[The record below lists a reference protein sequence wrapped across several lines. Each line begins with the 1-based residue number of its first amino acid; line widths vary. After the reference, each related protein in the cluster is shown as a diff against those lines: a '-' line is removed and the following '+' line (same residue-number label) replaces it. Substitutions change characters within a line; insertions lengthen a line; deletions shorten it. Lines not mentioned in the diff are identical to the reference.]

1 MSGNIPVTLAHY
13 LSLQSAPECTTA
25 GTASQKGST
34 VTITSPRARA
44 AAVLA
49 GAAAL
54 ALLVTGCS
62 SNGSSSSATKAASSG
77 KALASAS
84 TCADGFDSSTTF
96 GLGTFLPLTGS
107 LASLGPAAVAGSG
120 EALSEINAAGGVN
133 GKDACI
139 ISTDSSDA
147 NNPTIGQQNINKLL
161 QAKVSAIL
169 GAESS
174 SVTENVLPTVD
185 AASTVMFSPANTDD
199 ALTGASKWYFRDAA
213 PNSVE
218 GNALGSQILSNG
230 QTKVGILVF
239 NDSYGTNLRD
249 SIQKAV
255 EGGGG
260 TVVYG
265 AKGKGQEFPATETTF
280 GSTVSA
286 VLAKKPDAIVVDAF
300 DQTAQ
305 ILPALASA
313 GWNMK
318 NTYFVD
324 GNLNDFTSTAGIPD
338 LTGAEGSVQ
347 GANPTSDFKKTLD
360 GWYSKNEAGKKITAY
375 TYGAESYD
383 ATMILALAADLAG
396 KSDSASIQ
404 ANVLTVTGST
414 AKGVADSSSTECK
427 SYAACLKL
435 IKGGT
440 KSIHY
445 VGPSGVGPLNAG
457 HDPSSGYISIYQY
470 EGKNYSKFITSIK
483 GSGSK

>member
-1 MSGNIPVTLAHY
+1 VT
-13 LSLQSAPECTTA
+13 TT
-25 GTASQKGST
+25 SH
-34 VTITSPRARA
+34 RARA

-54 ALLVTGCS
+54 ALLVAGCS
-62 SNGSSSSATKAASSG
+62 SDDSSSSSPSKTASSG
-77 KALASAS
+77 KVLAAAS

-107 LASLGPAAVAGSG
+107 LASLGPAAVAGAG

-147 NNPTIGQQNINKLL
+147 SNPTIGQQNINKLL

-185 AASTVMFSPANTDD
+185 AAGTVMFSPANTDD

-260 TVVYG
+260 QVVYG
-265 AKGKGQEFPATETTF
+265 ATGKGQEFPATETTF
-280 GSTVSA
+280 TSEVSA
-286 VLAKKPDAIVVDAF
+286 ILATKPDAIVVDAF
-300 DQTAQ
+300 DQTNQ

-324 GNLNDFTSTAGIPD
+324 GNLNDFSSVAGIPD

-347 GANPTSDFKKTLD
+347 GANPTAAFKKTLSD
-360 GWYSKNEAGKKITAY
+360 WYAKNEAGKKITAY

-383 ATMILALAADLAG
+383 ATIILALAADLAG

-404 ANVLTVTGST
+404 ANVLTVTGAT
-414 AKGVADSSSTECK
+414 ADGSGAASGATSCKTYAD
-427 SYAACLKL
+427 CLKL
-435 IKGGT
+435 IKGGN
-440 KSIHY
+440 KNIHY
-445 VGPSGVGPLNAG
+445 EGPSGVGPLNAG

-470 EGKNYSKFITSIK
+470 QGKNYSKFITSIK

>member
-1 MSGNIPVTLAHY
+1 MV
-13 LSLQSAPECTTA
+13 
-25 GTASQKGST
+25 
-34 VTITSPRARA
+34 V
-44 AAVLA
+44 A
-49 GAAAL
+49 GAATL
-54 ALLVTGCS
+54 ALIVTGCS
-62 SNGSSSSATKAASSG
+62 SSSPSGSGDASKSASSSG
-77 KALASAS
+77 ALAAAS

-120 EALSEINAAGGVN
+120 QALSEINKAGGVN
-133 GKDACI
+133 GQPACI
-139 ISTDSSDA
+139 ISTDSSDTS
-147 NNPTIGQQNINKLL
+147 NPTIGQQNINKLL

-218 GNALGSQILSNG
+218 GNALGKQILSNG

-249 SIQKAV
+249 SIEKSITS
-255 EGGGG
+255 GGGS
-260 TVVYG
+260 VVYG
-265 AKGKGQEFPATETTF
+265 AKGKGQEFAPTQTDF
-280 GSTVSA
+280 GSTVTD
-286 VLAKKPDAIVVDAF
+286 VLATKPDAIVVDAF

-313 GWNMK
+313 GWTMK

-324 GNLNDFTSTAGIPD
+324 GNLNDYTSTAGIPD
-338 LTGAEGSVQ
+338 LTGAQGSVQ
-347 GANPTSDFKKTLD
+347 GANPSDSFKSTLND
-360 GWYSKNEAGKKITAY
+360 WYKKNEGGKDVTAFS
-375 TYGAESYD
+375 YGAESYD
-383 ATMILALAADLAG
+383 AVIIMALAADLAG

-404 ANVLTVTGST
+404 ANILPVTGST
-414 AKGVADSSSTECK
+414 NGTECT
-427 SYAACLKL
+427 SYADCLKL
-435 IKGGT
+435 IKDGT
-440 KSIHY
+440 KDIHY
-445 VGPSGVGPLNAG
+445 VGPSGIGPLNEG

-470 EGKNYSKFITSIK
+470 EGKNYSKFLTSIK
-483 GSGSK
+483 G

>member
-1 MSGNIPVTLAHY
+1 M
-13 LSLQSAPECTTA
+13 
-25 GTASQKGST
+25 
-34 VTITSPRARA
+34 TIRTHRARA
-44 AAVLA
+44 AAALA

-54 ALLVTGCS
+54 ALLVAGCS
-62 SNGSSSSATKAASSG
+62 SSDSKPAATKAASS
-77 KALASAS
+77 KVLAAAK
-84 TCADGFDSSTTF
+84 TCSDGFDSSTTF

-107 LASLGPAAVAGSG
+107 LASLGPAAVAGAG

-133 GKDACI
+133 GTDACI

-147 NNPTIGQQNINKLL
+147 TNPTIGQQNINKLL

-174 SVTENVLPTVD
+174 SVTENVLPTVS
-185 AASTVMFSPANTDD
+185 AAKTVMFSPANTDD
-199 ALTGASKWYFRDAA
+199 ALTGASPWYFRDAA

-255 EGGGG
+255 EAGGG
-260 TVVYG
+260 TVTYG
-265 AKGKGQEFPATETTF
+265 ATGKGQEFPATETTF
-280 GSTVSA
+280 SSEVSA
-286 VLAKKPDAIVVDAF
+286 VLATKPDAIVVDAF
-300 DQTAQ
+300 DQTNQ

-324 GNLNDFTSTAGIPD
+324 GNLNDFSTVAGIPD

-347 GANPTSDFKKTLD
+347 GANPSAAFKKTLA
-360 GWYSKNEAGKKITAY
+360 GWYAKNEGNKKITAY

-383 ATMILALAADLAG
+383 ATMIMALAADIAG
-396 KSDSASIQ
+396 KSDPASLQ
-404 ANVLTVTGST
+404 ANILTVTGADPKT
-414 AKGVADSSSTECK
+414 GEADSSSTVCK
-427 SYAACLKL
+427 TYASCLKL

-440 KSIHY
+440 KTIHY
-445 VGPSGVGPLNAG
+445 EGPSGVGPLNKG

-470 EGKNYSKFITSIK
+470 KGKNDSKFITSIK